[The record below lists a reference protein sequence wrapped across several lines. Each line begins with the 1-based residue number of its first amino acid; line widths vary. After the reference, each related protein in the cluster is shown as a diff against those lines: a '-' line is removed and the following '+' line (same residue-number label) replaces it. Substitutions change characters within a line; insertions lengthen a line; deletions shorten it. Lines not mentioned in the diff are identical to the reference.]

1 MIHITGTFKEGWY
14 SAEATTGGAFDYTY
28 TEETGWSEDPNHAPT
43 QLEALS
49 TVVMTRDNVGVPPG
63 SGHKPSFDEPPEIR
77 IFRTIDAYLS
87 EFCEVLNIDTDLF
100 DDAETGDGPGE
111 EVIH

>member
-63 SGHKPSFDEPPEIR
+63 SGEKPSLVEPPENR
-77 IFRTIDAYLS
+77 IYRTIEAYFN
-87 EFCEVLNIDTDLF
+87 EFCETLNVETDIF
-100 DDAETGDGPGE
+100 DDTGFDSLGGQ
-111 EVIH
+111 IIY

>member
-43 QLEALS
+43 QLEGLS

-63 SGHKPSFDEPPEIR
+63 SGEKPSLVEPSESR
-77 IFRTIDAYLS
+77 IYRTVEAYLN
-87 EFCEVLNIDTDLF
+87 EFCETLNIETDVF
-100 DDAETGDGPGE
+100 DDTGFDSLGGQ
-111 EVIH
+111 IIY

>member
-14 SAEATTGGAFDYTY
+14 STEAPTADFDYTY

-49 TVVMTRDNVGVPPG
+49 TVVMTKDNVVGPPPS
-63 SGHKPSFDEPPEIR
+63 SGQKPSLVEPSENR
-77 IFRTIDAYLS
+77 IYWTIEAYLN
-87 EFCEVLNIDTDLF
+87 EFCETLNIETDLF
-100 DDAETGDGPGE
+100 DENTGLDSLGGQ
-111 EVIH
+111 IIY

>member
-14 SAEATTGGAFDYTY
+14 SAEAPTADFDYTY

-43 QLEALS
+43 QLEGLS

-63 SGHKPSFDEPPEIR
+63 SGEKPSLVEPSESR
-77 IFRTIDAYLS
+77 IYRTVEAYLN
-87 EFCEVLNIDTDLF
+87 EFCETLNIETDVF
-100 DDAETGDGPGE
+100 DDTGFDSLGGQ
-111 EVIH
+111 IIY